1 VARPGASTF
10 TAAIFTVA
18 RPNAPLTATPDDYID
33 AMRLLPAGV
42 TIVTAGSRGRRCGF
56 TATAVCSVAAEPPHL
71 LVCANRAMQ
80 THEIIEATGHF
91 AVNLLHAGDAA
102 LADRFGGR
110 TGIEGE
116 ERFFGRRWTTFV
128 SGAPV
133 LTDACA
139 VFDCVLVE
147 RLAVATH
154 DVMVGRVLEVRRS
167 GDETALVYVDRDY
180 GRVMPAGGRSG

>member
-1 VARPGASTF
+1 MHATLPLSPRPQ
-10 TAAIFTVA
+10 
-18 RPNAPLTATPDDYID
+18 RPVTATPAEFID

-42 TIVTAGSRGRRCGF
+42 TIVTAGAVGRRCGF

-71 LVCANRAMQ
+71 LVCANRAMH
-80 THEIIEATGHF
+80 TYELIRDTGHF

-116 ERFFGRRWTTFV
+116 ERFFGRRWTTLV

-133 LTDACA
+133 LTDACV
-139 VFDCVLVE
+139 VFDCA
-147 RLAVATH
+147 LAEQLQVATH
-154 DVMVGRVLEVRRS
+154 EVLVGRVLEVRRF
-167 GDETALVYVDRDY
+167 GDEVALAYVDRDY
-180 GRVMPAGGRSG
+180 GRVTPVPGS

>member
-1 VARPGASTF
+1 VRRPF
-10 TAAIFTVA
+10 TAA
-18 RPNAPLTATPDDYID
+18 RPNAALTVTPADFID

-42 TIVTAGSRGRRCGF
+42 TIVTAGTKGRRCGF

-71 LVCANRAMQ
+71 LVCANRAMH
-80 THEIIEATGHF
+80 THEIINETGHF

-139 VFDCVLVE
+139 VFDCALVE

-154 DVMVGRVLEVRRS
+154 DVLIGRVLEVRRS
-167 GDETALVYVDRDY
+167 DGDDALVYVDRDY
-180 GRVMPAGGRSG
+180 GRVAPTAGG